1 MSQDAGE
8 RWAAETNRVTLK
20 ECRERY
26 LKALAV
32 VEAARKLNERHE
44 ARIGVCDD
52 EPGAQLVIKAL
63 FAAWAPLGAALAAFD
78 EEAS

>member
-32 VEAARKLNERHE
+32 VEAARG
-44 ARIGVCDD
+44 ARDSHRYL
-52 EPGAQLVIKAL
+52 GAVVKSE
-63 FAAWAPLGAALAAFD
+63 FDKVEAALAAFD
-78 EEAS
+78 EVADK

>member
-1 MSQDAGE
+1 MSQDAVE

-32 VEAARKLNERHE
+32 VEAARGFADRVANEEHGDYEGECFECGQSWPCFVERL
-44 ARIGVCDD
+44 R
-52 EPGAQLVIKAL
+52 
-63 FAAWAPLGAALAAFD
+63 AALAAFD